1 MSKRSKNR
9 GFTLIE
15 LMIVVAVVAFL
26 VAIAIP
32 SYQEQ
37 VRKSNRGLA
46 KSDLLE
52 LTQCAERYHTTNGT
66 YVGFEAATAC
76 DVDSKDDANTYDFG
90 TAAITRTTF
99 TLSAT
104 AQGSQSDDKCGDL
117 GINQANVRTHSAGTA
132 TDRCWE

>member
-9 GFTLIE
+9 GFTMIE
-15 LMIVVAVVAFL
+15 LMVVVAIVAI
-26 VAIAIP
+26 VTAIAIP

-76 DVDSKDDANTYDFG
+76 DVDSKDDANTYNFATD
-90 TAAITRTTF
+90 AITRTTF

-104 AQGSQSDDKCGDL
+104 AQGGQSPDKCGNL

-132 TDRCWE
+132 ADRCWE

>member
-1 MSKRSKNR
+1 MKSLSR

-15 LMIVVAVVAFL
+15 LMVVVAIVAIIM
-26 VAIAIP
+26 AIAIP

-76 DVDSKDDANTYDFG
+76 DVDGKDDANTYDF
-90 TAAITRTTF
+90 AADAIARTTF

-104 AQGSQSDDKCGDL
+104 AQGGQSADKCGDL
-117 GINQANVRTHSAGTA
+117 GINQANVRTHSAGA
-132 TDRCWE
+132 AADRCWE